1 MADPAKGPF
10 TEAEKAAFRFAERMT
25 LEHREIDAKEI
36 AELRT
41 HWNEA
46 EIVEMACVI
55 GIFNYL
61 NRFAEALGLNPTQPG
76 EGGPDDAG

>member
-1 MADPAKGPF
+1 
-10 TEAEKAAFRFAERMT
+10 MT
-25 LEHREIDAKEI
+25 LAHGEIGAEGI
-36 AELRT
+36 AELRA

-61 NRFAEALGLNPTQPG
+61 NRFAESLGLNPTRPG
-76 EGGPDDAG
+76 EGGPGEGGPEDPG